1 MISSIYHNK
10 TTKIIDNLLL
20 GYMRL
25 YAYLEQNRSK
35 IELYAFK
42 QQKIQNKAIFK
53 EPYVYF

>member
-1 MISSIYHNK
+1 MF
-10 TTKIIDNLLL
+10 NLLL

-53 EPYVYF
+53 EPYVYY